1 MIIGKRIKEL
11 KSELKYKRH
20 NNDFVIIK
28 NIKLFIYSLDS
39 IIVNI
44 PNRDKIIK
52 DRLYNTSYNILYLVY
67 RCNFNSENKKEYYKD
82 ILSNISM
89 IDFYIERCL
98 KSKYINNK
106 VCEKMSKDLLKIT
119 KMIYGWIKS
128 ESKC

>member
-1 MIIGKRIKEL
+1 
-11 KSELKYKRH
+11 
-20 NNDFVIIK
+20 
-28 NIKLFIYSLDS
+28 
-39 IIVNI
+39 
-44 PNRDKIIK
+44 
-52 DRLYNTSYNILYLVY
+52 
-67 RCNFNSENKKEYYKD
+67 
-82 ILSNISM
+82 M

>member
-1 MIIGKRIKEL
+1 M
-11 KSELKYKRH
+11 
-20 NNDFVIIK
+20 NNDFIIIK

-67 RCNFNSENKKEYYKD
+67 RCNYNSENKKEYYKD

-98 KSKYINNK
+98 KNKYINNK
-106 VCEKMSKDLLKIT
+106 VCEKISKDLPKIT

-128 ESKC
+128 ESKY

>member
-1 MIIGKRIKEL
+1 M
-11 KSELKYKRH
+11 

-67 RCNFNSENKKEYYKD
+67 RCNLNSENKKEYYKD